1 MDGKVGAVVGTHT
14 HVQTADERILPGGTA
29 YITDVGMT
37 GAMDSVIGFKK
48 EVALR
53 RFLTQLPMRYEPAEE
68 DLWLCGVVVD
78 LDEGTGRALKII
90 RLREKLR

>member
-1 MDGKVGAVVGTHT
+1 
-14 HVQTADERILPGGTA
+14 
-29 YITDVGMT
+29 
-37 GAMDSVIGFKK
+37 
-48 EVALR
+48 
-53 RFLTQLPMRYEPAEE
+53 MRYEPAEE